1 MEAQKLQ
8 AQTIQYQVVLVE
20 SNATNL
26 SLLQSMLRRLGN
38 VNPIIFMDPQEAL
51 AWCEINHPDLIL
63 VDYSLPL
70 MDGIEFISLFRK
82 LSGCELIPLVMISAV
97 YDKDVLFRA
106 LEQGANDFLTKPVDR
121 YELLARTRNMLTL
134 RESQLKIA
142 NQTALLES
150 EIERATAD
158 LKHSE
163 ERYAL
168 AARGANDGLWDWD
181 LTGEKVFYSFRWKAM
196 LGYEENDISSK
207 PDEWFKRV
215 HPSDIDQLQVD
226 IGAHLQ
232 GATDHFENEYRIRHR
247 DGSYKWVLSR
257 GLAVRDDFGQATRFV
272 GSQTDIHE
280 RKNAEQRLLHDA
292 FHDNL
297 TGLPNR
303 SLFIDRVNQGFAR
316 KERIAVLFMDLDR
329 FKYVNDTMGHKA
341 GDELLIVLARRLER
355 CCRAGDTTARFGGD
369 EFTILLTNVQDDQ
382 EVQNFAN
389 RLLQEVGELVTING
403 HEIFPTLSIGIAI
416 SSDGHYTRA
425 EELIRDADIAMY
437 KAKENGKGCFALFDE
452 AMRSEA
458 VSMFKLEA
466 NLRRA
471 IERQE
476 ILLYYQP
483 IVDLKTGYIAGFEA
497 LMRWDNPNHGIVSP
511 DEFIPL
517 AEETKLI
524 VPLGQWALRQAC
536 IELAHWLRL
545 FPDRPKFFMTVNV
558 SGKQLEGRD
567 FTQDLLPVLNETAI
581 EASLL
586 KLEVTETIIMDDPD
600 AAEAMLRHI
609 KSLGVNLAIDDFGT
623 GYSSLS
629 YLHRFPFD
637 TLKIDKSFVE
647 KMLESEK
654 HFDTVKIIT
663 MLASSLGMNVVA
675 EGVEDERALGK
686 LRELGCTYG
695 QGYLFSRPVT
705 SDKIIKMLDENMCW
719 LQ

>member
-8 AQTIQYQVVLVE
+8 SQTIQYQVVLVE

-51 AWCEINHPDLIL
+51 AWCEANHPDLIL

-70 MDGIEFISLFRK
+70 IDGIEFIGLFRR
-82 LSGCELIPLVMISAV
+82 LSGCAQIPLVMISAV
-97 YDKDVLFRA
+97 YDQDVLFRA

-181 LTGEKVFYSFRWKAM
+181 LTGEKVFYSYRWKAM

-257 GLAVRDDFGQATRFV
+257 GLAVRDDEGNATRFV

-536 IELAHWLRL
+536 VELSHWLRL

-567 FTQDLLPVLNETAI
+567 FTQDLLPILNETAI

-600 AAEAMLRHI
+600 AAESMLRHI

-629 YLHRFPFD
+629 YLHRFAFD

-675 EGVEDERALGK
+675 EGVEDERSLAK

-705 SDKIIKMLDENMCW
+705 SDKIIKMLDENLCW
-719 LQ
+719 LR

>member
-8 AQTIQYQVVLVE
+8 SQTIQYQVVLVE

-38 VNPIIFMDPQEAL
+38 VNPIIFTDPQEAL
-51 AWCEINHPDLIL
+51 GWCEANHPDLIL

-70 MDGIEFISLFRK
+70 MDGIEFIGLFRK
-82 LSGCELIPLVMISAV
+82 MSGCAQIPLVMISAV
-97 YDKDVLFRA
+97 YDQDVLFRA

-181 LTGEKVFYSFRWKAM
+181 LTGEKVFYSYRWKAM
-196 LGYEENDISSK
+196 LGYEEKDISSK

-232 GATDHFENEYRIRHR
+232 GVTDHFENEYRIRHR

-257 GLAVRDDFGQATRFV
+257 GLAVRDDEGRATRFV

-471 IERQE
+471 IEREE

-536 IELAHWLRL
+536 VELAHWLRL

-581 EASLL
+581 DASLL

-675 EGVEDERALGK
+675 EGVEDERSLGK

-705 SDKIIKMLDENMCW
+705 SDKIIKMLDENLCW